1 MTDPTAIQTLPLL
14 FQGTLLNTHGI
25 TIPNA
30 KIQLWQ
36 TDLDGN
42 YLFPDDASAAT
53 NPQLLS
59 EHAEIVSRFQYFGT
73 DATDD
78 NGHFQF
84 LTYRPGIY
92 TMRPYS
98 HFHFMVWLEKD
109 DSTIGDDPSLV
120 TQFYFRDEN
129 PPFPEG
135 LQLDV
140 TEVDYTRYSYGS
152 YVNGTIV
159 VEYASVG
166 GGEDG
171 TTKTLDASPTQPQGP
186 FYPTTDFF
194 SYSND
199 LTRALSDNTASS
211 DMPTAASVKS
221 PTTPFP
227 TLQTLA
233 PSPKTSDESTPLPT
247 PTTPFPSPDTADG
260 GDTASTKYPTTPFP
274 TLQTSSSTPSTKYPT
289 TPFPTEATI
298 FPSLGTPSTDGVTS
312 SMSPTLQPVV
322 PPTASNDGVLS
333 LAFGRRSVAFAVSFI
348 VAQLFTS

>member
-1 MTDPTAIQTLPLL
+1 MTDSTAIQTLPLL
-14 FQGTLLNTHGI
+14 FQGTLLNTYGI

-53 NPQLLS
+53 NPILS

-78 NGHFQF
+78 NGNFQF
-84 LTYRPGIY
+84 LTFRPGIY

-98 HFHFMVWLEKD
+98 HFHFMVWLEEE

-120 TQFYFRDEN
+120 TQFYFRDET
-129 PPFPEG
+129 PPFPEE

-140 TEVDYTRYSYGS
+140 TEVDYSRYSYGS

-159 VEYASVG
+159 VG

-171 TTKTLDASPTQPQGP
+171 TSTTLDASPTQPQGP

-199 LTRALSDNTASS
+199 LTRALSDATASS
-211 DMPTAASVKS
+211 GMPAAASVEF

-233 PSPKTSDESTPLPT
+233 PSLKTSEGELTPLPA
-247 PTTPFPSPDTADG
+247 PTTPLPSPD
-260 GDTASTKYPTTPFP
+260 TKYPTTPFP
-274 TLQTSSSTPSTKYPT
+274 TLETSSLTPTTKYPT
-289 TPFPTEATI
+289 TPFPTEATLL
-298 FPSLGTPSTDGVTS
+298 PSIGAPSTDGVTS

-322 PPTASNDGVLS
+322 PPSVSNDGVLS
-333 LAFGRRSVAFAVSFI
+333 LRFGQYSVALAVSCI
-348 VAQLFTS
+348 VAQLSTS